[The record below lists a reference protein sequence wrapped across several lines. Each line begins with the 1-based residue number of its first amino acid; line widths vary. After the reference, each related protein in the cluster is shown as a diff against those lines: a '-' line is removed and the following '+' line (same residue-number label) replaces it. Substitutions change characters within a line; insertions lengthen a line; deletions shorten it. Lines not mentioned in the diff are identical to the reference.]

1 MTFEDPEF
9 LMFFIALP
17 LLIIIHFLSL
27 RYTRRKGLKFAN
39 FSVIEKITG
48 KKLMSKNWTLLFLRL
63 IILSCLILS
72 VSGVTIW
79 YTGKGSDFNYGLL
92 IDASVSM
99 AANDFNPSRIDA
111 AKEAALTFID
121 AVESARVGVVTFTGT
136 TFVKQRMTDDL
147 DEVRNVIKNI
157 GIETVGGTAIGDTL
171 VVGSNLFFSGEEI
184 GSGIEGKDNVLILI
198 TDGQSNVGL
207 DVGDAIP
214 FLLDNNVLVH
224 TIGIGTLEG
233 GEFIEDVV
241 SKLDEETLKFIAE
254 ETGGTYFRA
263 GNANELRNIFENLAD
278 LKIKRIGKNLT
289 VALLL
294 VGVVLL
300 LVEWGLMNTK
310 FRSLP

>member
-1 MTFEDPEF
+1 M
-9 LMFFIALP
+9 
-17 LLIIIHFLSL
+17 
-27 RYTRRKGLKFAN
+27 
-39 FSVIEKITG
+39 
-48 KKLMSKNWTLLFLRL
+48 RL

-79 YTGKGSDFNYGLL
+79 YTGRGSDFSYGLL

-99 AANDFNPSRIDA
+99 GANDFQPSRMEA
-111 AKEAALTFID
+111 AKEAALTFVD
-121 AVESARVGVVTFTGT
+121 AVGAARVGVVTFTGT
-136 TFVKQRMTDDL
+136 TFVRQRMTNDL
-147 DEVRNVIKNI
+147 DDVRDVIKEI

-171 VVGSNLFFSGEEI
+171 VVGSNLFFSGKQT

-207 DVGDAIP
+207 EVGDAIP

-233 GEFIEDVV
+233 GEFLEDVV
-241 SKLDEETLKFIAE
+241 SKLDEETLKFIAK

-263 GNANELRNIFENLAD
+263 GDANELEKIFEDLAE
-278 LKIKRIGKNLT
+278 LKIKRISKNLT

>member
-1 MTFEDPEF
+1 M
-9 LMFFIALP
+9 
-17 LLIIIHFLSL
+17 
-27 RYTRRKGLKFAN
+27 
-39 FSVIEKITG
+39 
-48 KKLMSKNWTLLFLRL
+48 RL

-72 VSGVTIW
+72 VSGVTVW

-111 AKEAALTFID
+111 AKEAALTFVD
-121 AVESARVGVVTFTGT
+121 AVGSARVGVVTFTGT
-136 TFVKQRMTDDL
+136 TFVKQRLTEDL
-147 DEVRNVIKNI
+147 DDVRDVIKNI
-157 GIETVGGTAIGDTL
+157 EIESVGGTAIGDTL
-171 VVGSNLFFSGEEI
+171 VVGSNLFFSGKEI
-184 GSGIEGKDNVLILI
+184 GSEIEGKDNVLILI

-207 DVGDAIP
+207 EIEDSIP

-233 GEFIEDVV
+233 GEFIGDVV
-241 SKLDEETLKFIAE
+241 SKLDEDTLKFIAK

-263 GNANELRNIFENLAD
+263 GDSNELKNIFENLAE
-278 LKIKRIGKNLT
+278 LKIKRISKNLT
-289 VALLL
+289 IALLL